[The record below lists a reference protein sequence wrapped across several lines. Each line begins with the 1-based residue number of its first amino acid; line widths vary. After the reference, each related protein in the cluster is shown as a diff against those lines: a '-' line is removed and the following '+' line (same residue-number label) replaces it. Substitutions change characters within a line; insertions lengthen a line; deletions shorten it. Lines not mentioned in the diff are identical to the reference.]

1 MRSPRW
7 PPALPGSLRALK
19 SPVRAR
25 TRVGVVH
32 RTSGDLGYHPEQEH
46 AEQAGNSGT
55 TQHPGRPGGS
65 LPLYATLQEIGEAV
79 QIGPAQAAHALAAA
93 VASVADLLG
102 RQLALLVN
110 EKFNL
115 GLPANLTSPVSAGDR
130 SAGLHLGFKGARIA
144 ASALT
149 AEALH
154 LTVPTELFLPV
165 R

>member
-79 QIGPAQAAHALAAA
+79 QFGPAQA
-93 VASVADLLG
+93 
-102 RQLALLVN
+102 ALLVN